1 MLNLKL
7 WRRGEES
14 VCGEGVEGWGGLG
27 TKTYHVA
34 ILEWRREGET
44 NVVDFAK
51 SEWGLVS

>member
-1 MLNLKL
+1 M
-7 WRRGEES
+7 
-14 VCGEGVEGWGGLG
+14 CGEGVEGWGGLG